1 MQVVSCFQDTLYE
14 MTPNSLCSVSKIKK
28 SNSAIPLMQIVSCFQ
43 DTLYEMTPNSLL
55 SVFKG
60 TKVILPFNN
69 HTSIDIASYSLTA
82 LSGGV
87 SCFSD
92 RLL

>member
-14 MTPNSLCSVSKIKK
+14 MTPNSLLSVSKIKK

-60 TKVILPFNN
+60 SKVILPFNK
-69 HTSIDIASYSLTA
+69 
-82 LSGGV
+82 
-87 SCFSD
+87 F
-92 RLL
+92 